1 MPITTTITH
10 TRPNALVSWYPQTEV
25 FITRMNAFQSA
36 GYITSWNVDQSQELV
51 SMVTIVYPNGASK
64 ARVESDTT
72 IDAFYQAMLSYHND
86 YGITQ
91 SRTED

>member
-36 GYITSWNVDQSQELV
+36 GYILHPGTW
-51 SMVTIVYPNGASK
+51 T
-64 ARVESDTT
+64 RVK
-72 IDAFYQAMLSYHND
+72 SY
-86 YGITQ
+86 YL
-91 SRTED
+91 

>member
-1 MPITTTITH
+1 M
-10 TRPNALVSWYPQTEV
+10 
-25 FITRMNAFQSA
+25 
-36 GYITSWNVDQSQELV
+36 DQSQELLSV
-51 SMVTIVYPNGASK
+51 ITIVYPNGASK
-64 ARVESDTT
+64 SRVESDIT